1 MTAKGAYIS
10 IRYNQYD
17 NLKKK
22 LKNNFLNPSF
32 SNSFEQQQREQRIL
46 FLDNRVLKI
55 NIYIYRSKFKF
66 MRLHENR
73 LLGWIIRKKKKPL
86 EP

>member
-1 MTAKGAYIS
+1 MTAKGGYIS
-10 IRYNQYD
+10 IRYNLYD

-55 NIYIYRSKFKF
+55 NIYISIK
-66 MRLHENR
+66 
-73 LLGWIIRKKKKPL
+73 I
-86 EP
+86 